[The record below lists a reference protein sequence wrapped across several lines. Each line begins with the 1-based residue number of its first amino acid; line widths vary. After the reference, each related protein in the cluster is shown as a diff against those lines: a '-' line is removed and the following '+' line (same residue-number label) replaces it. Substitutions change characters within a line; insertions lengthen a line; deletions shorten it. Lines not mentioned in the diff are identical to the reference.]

1 MLSPVVPPVPTAP
14 GRPRRAAAPVR
25 DALRFALDRA
35 SASLPALARLRAASP
50 FGPSWSSPAG
60 PGVPRLAASQRR
72 RSRAAGA
79 LAGAAVLAA
88 VLAGTAT
95 PTVADAL
102 LDARGAAVGAVDRAR
117 VVAIGGAVTE
127 ILYDLGLE
135 DRVVAVDTTSTEPP
149 RALTDKP
156 NVGYMRALSA
166 EGVLSMAPTLILAT
180 EAAGPPEVIDVLAQS
195 SVPLVLVDD
204 DTTPE
209 AVADRIRFVAAVMGA
224 AERGAALA
232 AEVEAA
238 FAALAEA
245 RAAVTKPARVLFVLT
260 LRDGLPMVAG
270 TDTAADSIIRLA
282 GGVNAGAGFTGYKPM
297 TEEAVVASAPD
308 VVLMMRS
315 AAHAAGA
322 DVLALP
328 AFRGTPAAAAH
339 RFVTMDGQSLLG
351 FGPRTPAVAR
361 QLAAELHPGQVAAAP
376 AAP

>member
-1 MLSPVVPPVPTAP
+1 MPSPVFPRATIAQ
-14 GRPRRAAAPVR
+14 GRHRRAAFVR
-25 DALRFALDRA
+25 DVLQRAFAGA
-35 SASLPALARLRAASP
+35 SAAIPAHARGRAVSPPGASRDP
-50 FGPSWSSPAG
+50 AAPGPS
-60 PGVPRLAASQRR
+60 RLAASRPCR
-72 RSRAAGA
+72 PRLGRSLAGTA
-79 LAGAAVLAA
+79 VLVAVLAGAAA
-88 VLAGTAT
+88 
-95 PTVADAL
+95 PTFADAL
-102 LDARGAAVGAVDRAR
+102 LDARGTPVGLVDPAR
-117 VVAIGGAVTE
+117 VVSIGGTVTE

-149 RALTDKP
+149 RALTEKP

-180 EAAGPPEVIDVLAQS
+180 ESAGPPEVIDLLAQS
-195 SVPLVLVDD
+195 SVPLVLVND

-224 AERGAALA
+224 EGRGAALS
-232 AEVEAA
+232 AEVEGA

-260 LRDGLPMVAG
+260 LRDGLPMTAG

-282 GGVNAGAGFTGYKPM
+282 GGVNAGAGFEGYKPM

-315 AAHAAGA
+315 AAHAAGT

-328 AFRGTPAAAAH
+328 AFRGTPAAAND
-339 RFVTMDGQSLLG
+339 RFVSMDGQSLLG

-361 QLAAELHPGQVAAAP
+361 QLAAELHPGQVTAAP
-376 AAP
+376 GAP